1 MPSPTLT
8 HLQTALAKLTPL
20 ELAESAWDNVGLMAE
35 APEARDG
42 KLAEGEARKVYLCID
57 LTTAV
62 CSEALSDPST
72 TAILSYHPPIFRGLK
87 SFTLANPLQA
97 SLLRCISSGVSVFS
111 IHTAAD
117 NCVGSNNDFMA
128 SGLLQAA
135 GVETDADGMVRPGQ
149 GKGSKALKEASS
161 PPEGHEGAGHG
172 RFVDLLEGG
181 GRKLTRDAAVQA
193 VKKRLGLK
201 YIQAAWSSSGPA
213 EIRTIA
219 ICAGSG
225 GSVLGG
231 VKADLYLT
239 GEMSH
244 HEILAANAA
253 GSHVFCCNHTNT
265 ERPWLAFFAP
275 RLQAAM
281 NETAAGDGASA
292 PKYEVVLSKED
303 KEPLQVV

>member
-1 MPSPTLT
+1 MPSPTLA
-8 HLQTALAKLTPL
+8 HLQTALQKLTPL

-35 APEARDG
+35 APEPRDG
-42 KLAEGEARKVYLCID
+42 KLADGEARKVYLCID

-72 TAILSYHPPIFRGLK
+72 TTILSYHPPIFRGLK
-87 SFTLANPLQA
+87 SFTLSNPLQA
-97 SLLRCISSGVSVFS
+97 SLLRCISSGVSVFT

-135 GVETDADGMVRPGQ
+135 GVETNKDGMVKPGQ
-149 GKGSKALKEASS
+149 GKGLKALKEASS

-181 GRKLTRDAAVQA
+181 GRKLSSHEAVQA

-201 YIQAAWSSSGPA
+201 YIQAAWSASGPP
-213 EIRTIA
+213 EIQTIA

-231 VKADLYLT
+231 VSADLYLT

-244 HEILAANAA
+244 HEVLAANAA
-253 GSHVFCCNHTNT
+253 GTHVICCNHTNT
-265 ERPWLAFFAP
+265 ERPWLAYFAP
-275 RLQAAM
+275 RLQAAL
-281 NETAAGDGASA
+281 NDAAAADRSSTS
-292 PKYEVVLSKED
+292 KYEVVLSKED